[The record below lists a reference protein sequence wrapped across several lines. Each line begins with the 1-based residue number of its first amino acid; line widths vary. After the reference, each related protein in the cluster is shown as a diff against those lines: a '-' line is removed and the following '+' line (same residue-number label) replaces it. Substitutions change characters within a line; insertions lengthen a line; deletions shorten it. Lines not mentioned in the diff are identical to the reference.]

1 VIGGL
6 APLIPLV
13 IVGRSPVAGQE
24 IAVQIL
30 TDTSDFA
37 SWTTLATTTSSDVSN
52 GDAELAYD
60 WSISIA
66 PSSRPLDS
74 WANGGLFR
82 LRVLSDGE
90 RVAVLSHDAD
100 ACMASQSDDP
110 LACASMKNN
119 GVVLVNPSQGN
130 EDFPPYLARKGQGSL
145 TDTQLY
151 YLQTDAPA
159 TYEEFMTRYIDN
171 GTNPASAVYSNIG
184 DLDVGRNIECA
195 QFADGDLIGL
205 ACMTGNFGAFSGDPG
220 ENLNAALT
228 GFEAGDGLGAFA
240 YVAMVYQPSRG
251 LENTVSFVV
260 FGPDGARVDE
270 AALDTQGD
278 VVAVPNTCL
287 NCHGSG
293 SSFNAETGI
302 VLGASFLPFDTLQ
315 LDFSPNVDYSLPT
328 QLEELRK
335 LNALIS
341 ETALNDATQGM
352 IDGMYPG
359 GVDQPGSLIYPGETP
374 LAWSTDIRAAE
385 TYRHVI
391 APFCRGCHMTG
402 PRDFTTEELFRTTGA
417 ESVAQVCQTHEMP
430 NAEVVTRN
438 FWAGPARA
446 YLVDFFDVATPCTP
460 PL

>member
-1 VIGGL
+1 
-6 APLIPLV
+6 
-13 IVGRSPVAGQE
+13 
-24 IAVQIL
+24 
-30 TDTSDFA
+30 
-37 SWTTLATTTSSDVSN
+37 
-52 GDAELAYD
+52 
-60 WSISIA
+60 
-66 PSSRPLDS
+66 
-74 WANGGLFR
+74 
-82 LRVLSDGE
+82 
-90 RVAVLSHDAD
+90 
-100 ACMASQSDDP
+100 MASQSDDP

-315 LDFSPNVDYSLPT
+315 LDFSPDVDYSLPT